1 MHDDVVLT
9 RRSLRTQILAWFLT
23 GLALAALLAVL
34 VLYEGG
40 SRVFEGWLIRAN
52 QLLATSIRR
61 QLEHGLSHDADA
73 ANRLGTELVVARG
86 DPAKRAE
93 LADSFLLYNEI
104 FSNAYVYDR
113 AGKLVSFHYRQGTTS
128 TTAHAG
134 EDYHAY
140 PGGFAAAADAALA
153 AGHPAFTPVY
163 FTPSGR
169 AQLSYLVPLPGHDRQ
184 PEEILSL
191 AVYAVDERVDGW
203 IRGLAPGREGYVVV
217 LDANGRVVA
226 HTGEV
231 PRSLTAHDAAA
242 VRALTHT
249 DAAPPGVD
257 SAGTASSGTVVLD
270 GREDLLIGGRLTTTG
285 FWVWVG
291 MPRAVAYAPLHE
303 LKVPA
308 FAALLVVLVVG
319 LLGAIHLS
327 RTILRPVEELV
338 GGIRRVGDGVLS
350 HRVPEGRAD
359 ELGEAAHAFNQMAD
373 RLQRDQLVEEVWR
386 EVHRP

>member
-1 MHDDVVLT
+1 MHDVVVLT

-40 SRVFEGWLIRAN
+40 SRVLEGWLIRAN

-128 TTAHAG
+128 TTARAG
-134 EDYHAY
+134 EDYHTS
-140 PGGFAAAADAALA
+140 PGGFAVAADAAIA

-169 AQLSYLVPLPGHDRQ
+169 AQLSYLVPLPGQDRQ

-203 IRGLAPGREGYVVV
+203 IRGLGPGREGYVVV

-231 PRSLTAHDAAA
+231 PRSLTERDAAA
-242 VRALTHT
+242 VRALTRT
-249 DAAPPGVD
+249 DAA
-257 SAGTASSGTVVLD
+257 SAGTDFSGTVVLD
-270 GREDLLIGGRLTTTG
+270 GREDLLIGGRLSTTG

-291 MPRAVAYAPLHE
+291 MPRAVAYAPLKE
-303 LKVPA
+303 LQVPA

-350 HRVPEGRAD
+350 HRVPEGRSD
-359 ELGEAAHAFNQMAD
+359 ELGEAAHAFNRMAE